1 MKALQITT
9 SGEIIELKD
18 ITLESLQG
26 GVGGVIQAIALDGLT
41 LWCNDNG
48 KTEGLPHNP
57 YAQELWD
64 SVYGVKTDY
73 LVGDVVITGGTD
85 AKGDTIPL
93 TRIEADILIDIAAT
107 VAEFVGPRITITT
120 WGDQ

>member
-1 MKALQITT
+1 MKALQITAA
-9 SGEIIELKD
+9 GEINELED
-18 ITLESLQG
+18 ITLESLQQ
-26 GVGGVIQAIALDGLT
+26 GVGGLIQPIRLDGLT
-41 LWCNDNG
+41 LWCNDEG
-48 KTEGLPHNP
+48 KIEGLPHNP

-64 SVYGVKTDY
+64 RVYGVKTDY

-85 AKGDTIPL
+85 EKGDTIPL
-93 TRIEADILIDIAAT
+93 SRTEADDLIDIAAT

>member
-9 SGEIIELKD
+9 TGKVTELEEIS
-18 ITLESLQG
+18 LESLQE
-26 GVGGVIQAIALDGLT
+26 GVGGWVQALSLDGLT
-41 LWCNDNG
+41 MWCNEEG
-48 KTEGLPHNP
+48 KLIGLTHNP

-85 AKGDTIPL
+85 EKGDIIPL
-93 TRIEADILIDIAAT
+93 TRSEATDIMT
-107 VAEFVGPRITITT
+107 FVAVVAKFVGPRVTVTRMEA
-120 WGDQ
+120 

>member
-9 SGEIIELKD
+9 TGKVTELED
-18 ITLESLQG
+18 ISLETLQK
-26 GVGGVIQAIALDGLT
+26 GVGGWVQALSLDGLT
-41 LWCNDNG
+41 MWCNEEG
-48 KTEGLPHNP
+48 KLIGLTHNP

-85 AKGDTIPL
+85 EKGEVIPL
-93 TRIEADILIDIAAT
+93 THSEATDIMT
-107 VAEFVGPRITITT
+107 FVAVVAKFVGPRVTVTRMEA
-120 WGDQ
+120 

>member
-1 MKALQITT
+1 MKALQITAA
-9 SGEIIELKD
+9 GEINELED
-18 ITLESLQG
+18 ITLESLQE
-26 GVGGVIQAIALDGLT
+26 GVKGLIQAIALDGLT
-41 LWCNDNG
+41 LWCNDEG
-48 KTEGLPHNP
+48 KMEGLPHNP

-64 SVYGVKTDY
+64 RVYGVKTDY